1 MGVLSEAPTRCAA
14 GQSRQPID
22 QARARSNCQSRWARW
37 RSRSSV
43 VVETARSG
51 RVDVG
56 AYMGRNCCGG
66 NCCVG
71 SMASGGWLSA
81 MRLISASTPTPDC
94 PDGLDQ
100 PSAAQLG
107 RSPRAATSRAD
118 GVSGRSTRRQAHWSA
133 ARIHSPPK
141 MPAGTGAVAFRSVF
155 AFVVL
160 QTCNKPHSP
169 HFRAGFP
176 ARINRK
182 FKF

>member
-1 MGVLSEAPTRCAA
+1 MTF
-14 GQSRQPID
+14 
-22 QARARSNCQSRWARW
+22 W
-37 RSRSSV
+37 RIMQQYQCEKAER
-43 VVETARSG
+43 
-51 RVDVG
+51 
-56 AYMGRNCCGG
+56 
-66 NCCVG
+66 
-71 SMASGGWLSA
+71 LSA

-155 AFVVL
+155 AFIESPNL
-160 QTCNKPHSP
+160 QQAAFA
-169 HFRAGFP
+169 HFRGKRSLHIP
-176 ARINRK
+176 ARSGCANGFVWSSVGHSFSFWEANRSSIRAPSHNSQSSRHPSSIRPATCVTTGWDRAY
-182 FKF
+182 